1 MKLTPLTERLPSEWL
16 PGIDRLS
23 KRESDVVNLTLA
35 AMPQHAIA
43 AELGCSENAVR
54 VAQHSAYKKL
64 GVTNSAKLMAL
75 VIEALMPV
83 DEV

>member
-1 MKLTPLTERLPSEWL
+1 
-16 PGIDRLS
+16 
-23 KRESDVVNLTLA
+23 
-35 AMPQHAIA
+35 MPQHAIT